1 MKPFSRVLIANR
13 GEIALRIIRACR
25 ELGIETVAIYSE
37 ADRGARYLELA
48 DETVCI
54 GPAPSLQSYLD
65 IPKIISAAEITDV
78 EAIHPG
84 YGFLA
89 ENAQFAEI
97 CQSCHIQFI
106 GPTVENIRQLGDKA
120 AARELAM
127 QLGVPVVPGSPD
139 IVRDEEEALRIA
151 RDLGYP
157 VLIKAVAG
165 GGGRGM
171 RVARNDASLVSGFH
185 QARAEAQASFKNPDV
200 YIEKYIDKPRH
211 VEVQILADSYGEV
224 IHLGERDCSLQRRH
238 QKLVEEAPSPVVDED
253 LRKRLGE
260 SAVALS
266 RGANY
271 RGAGTIEF
279 LLDQDGDF
287 FFIEMNTR
295 IQVEHP
301 VTEMVTG
308 VDLLREQILVA
319 AGAPLKIRQDEVEL
333 RGSCIECRINAENP
347 ADNFKPSPGTITQF
361 IPPGGYGVR
370 LDSHVYA
377 GYKIPSSYDSLIG
390 KLIVHRESREEAIT
404 TMRRA
409 LYEFVIEGVF
419 TTVPFQR
426 EIMRH
431 YHFIQGN
438 IDTGFLEEYF
448 LSS

>member
-409 LYEFVIEGVF
+409 LDEFVIEGVF

>member
-25 ELGIETVAIYSE
+25 ELGIETVAVYSE
-37 ADRGARYLELA
+37 ADREAPYLALA

-65 IPKIISAAEITDV
+65 IPKIIAAAEITDV
-78 EAIHPG
+78 EAVHPG
-84 YGFLA
+84 YGFLS

-127 QLGVPVVPGSPD
+127 AVGVPCVPGSKD
-139 IVRDEEEALRIA
+139 IVPDEDEALRIS
-151 RDLGYP
+151 RDIGYP

-171 RVARNDASLVSGFH
+171 RVARNDASLVTGFH
-185 QARAEAQASFKNPDV
+185 QARAEAQAAFKNPDV

-211 VEVQILADSYGEV
+211 VEVQVLADSYGEV
-224 IHLGERDCSLQRRH
+224 VHLGERDCSLQRRH
-238 QKLVEEAPSPVVDED
+238 QKLVEEAPSPAVDED
-253 LRKRLGE
+253 LRRRLGE
-260 SAVALS
+260 SAVTLS
-266 RGANY
+266 RGADY
-271 RGAGTIEF
+271 RGAGTVEF
-279 LLDQDGDF
+279 LLDQDDNF
-287 FFIEMNTR
+287 YFIEMNTR

-301 VTEMVTG
+301 VTEMITG
-308 VDLLREQILVA
+308 IDLLKEQILVA
-319 AGAPLKIRQDEVEL
+319 AGSPMRFRQEDVRI
-333 RGSCIECRINAENP
+333 RGSSIECRINAENA
-347 ADNFKPSPGTITQF
+347 ADGFKPSPGLITRY

-370 LDSHVYA
+370 VDSHVCA
-377 GYKIPSSYDSLIG
+377 GYTIPSSYDSMIG
-390 KLIVHRESREEAIT
+390 KLIVHRDTREEAIV

-409 LYEFVIEGVF
+409 LDEFVIEGVH
-419 TTVPFQR
+419 TTIPFQR
-426 EIMRH
+426 EIFRH
-431 YHFIQGN
+431 HHFIQGN

-448 LSS
+448 LDG